1 MTAKAFCVLSLPTL
15 GLLCVSPV
23 TAVPT
28 HLAEPAV
35 HSAGPLPNLDK
46 PNWRTF
52 TSPEGRFSLLVP
64 STPITRARRLHTGG
78 VLLRQFVCRAGAEIF
93 ILQYVDRPASQTEL
107 LSAEEILTIRDT
119 ALLKVSPGVLK
130 SKRRLTLSGYPG
142 HEIVILRANGK
153 KETQRTYLVG
163 ARAYT
168 LALVQPQPLTVT
180 EAADADKFFNS
191 FALLSAGDYD
201 RVTPYGWIK

>member
-1 MTAKAFCVLSLPTL
+1 MMANILRFLSWSAL
-15 GLLCVSPV
+15 GLLYAGPV
-23 TAVPT
+23 IAVPT

-35 HSAGPLPNLDK
+35 HSTAPLPDLDK

-64 STPITRARRLHTGG
+64 CTPIVRARRLHADG
-78 VLLRQFVCRAGAEIF
+78 VVLQQFVCRTGGETY
-93 ILQYVDRPASQTEL
+93 ILQYADRPASQTEL

-119 ALLKVSPGVLK
+119 ALLKTGPGILK

-142 HEIVILRANGK
+142 HEIVILRPGG

-168 LALVQPQPLTVT
+168 LALVQPQTQT
-180 EAADADKFFNS
+180 AAEAADADKFLNS
-191 FALLSAGDYD
+191 FALLSAK
-201 RVTPYGWIK
+201 RPIRK